1 MTRMQELAWIVAVGA
16 GATVV
21 LDAWL
26 MGLRRLGVRSLDM
39 ALIGRWVGYVARGR
53 FAHVAIA
60 KADPVKGERA
70 LGWATHYAIGVA
82 FAGLLYVVLGREWLR
97 APTLLPA
104 VAVGVATVLAPLF
117 VMQPA
122 MGAGFAS
129 RRTPAPLKNSLRS
142 IVNHAIFG
150 VGLYAAAA
158 AITQVAQ

>member
-1 MTRMQELAWIVAVGA
+1 MTLIHDLAWVALVGA

-21 LDAWL
+21 LDLWL
-26 MGLRRLGVRSLDM
+26 MGLRRLGARSLDM
-39 ALIGRWVGYVARGR
+39 ALIGRWVGHLARGR
-53 FAHVAIA
+53 FAHAAIA

-82 FAGLLYVVLGREWLR
+82 IAGLLFIVLGREWIR

-104 VAVGVATVLAPLF
+104 VAVGVGTVLAPLL

-129 RRTPAPLKNSLRS
+129 SRTPAPLKNSLRS
-142 IVNHAIFG
+142 VVNHGVFG

-158 AITQVAQ
+158 VIALVVQ